1 MAAERRIVHATV
13 VTQDDARRVLT
24 DGEVAYSPSTGLITY
39 VGPTRGPAASGD
51 LDVAGSIVMPGLVN
65 AHTHSA
71 MTPLRGYSDDRD
83 LQAWLAGI
91 RAFEELMTAADIRA
105 GLQLALAEMIRN
117 GITCFADM
125 FLWDET
131 LLADVAS
138 AGLRVLA
145 APAVFGHDALG
156 YPAALVNG
164 KAQTGRD
171 ALDLTEQLASTF
183 AGDAQVRIAF
193 GPHAPYTCP
202 PELLAD
208 VAARAS
214 RLGVPVHIH
223 LSETAFEVEQCRAQ
237 HGCTPIELARD
248 RGLFGGSVLVAH
260 CVHPDPSD
268 LEILAAADASV
279 SHNPVSNLKLGA
291 GIAPLAELRAAG
303 VRTALGTD
311 SVASNNNLDLFEEIK
326 TGTILHRGRHQVS
339 DLVSGS
345 ELLDM
350 ATRDGA
356 AAVGFGSSGA
366 LAVGRAADLIV
377 LAVDSTRATPLIS
390 PVSFLAFAARGD
402 DVRHVVV
409 GGRELMRDGTLLTVD
424 EDTARAAVAATATR
438 ITGQISPA
446 FPTV

>member
-1 MAAERRIVHATV
+1 MASERRIVHATV

-24 DGEVAYSPSTGLITY
+24 DGEVGYSTAGGLITY
-39 VGPTRGPAASGD
+39 VGPTRGPATAGD
-51 LDVAGSIVMPGLVN
+51 LDAAGAIVMPGLVN

-71 MTPLRGYSDDRD
+71 MAPLRGYSDDRD

-145 APAVFGHDALG
+145 APAVFGYDALG

-164 KAQTGRD
+164 MAQTGRD

-183 AGDAQVRIAF
+183 AGDAQVHIAF

-202 PELLAD
+202 PELLSD

-214 RLGVPVHIH
+214 RLEVPVHIH
-223 LSETAFEVEQCRAQ
+223 LSETAFEVDQCRAQ
-237 HGCTPIELARD
+237 YGCTPIELARD
-248 RGLFGGSVLVAH
+248 RGLFGGPVLVAH
-260 CVHPDPSD
+260 CVHPDPAD
-268 LEILAAADASV
+268 LDILVAADASV

-291 GIAPLAELRAAG
+291 GIAPLAEQRAAG

-326 TGTILHRGRHQVS
+326 TGTIVHRGRHEVS

-356 AAVGFGSSGA
+356 AAVGFGSSGV
-366 LAVGRAADLIV
+366 LAAGRAADLIV
-377 LAVDSTRATPLIS
+377 LGVNSTRATPLTS

-409 GGRELMRDGTLLTVD
+409 GGRELMRDGVLLTVD
-424 EDTARAAVAATATR
+424 EDAARAAVSATATR
-438 ITGQISPA
+438 ITAELSA
-446 FPTV
+446 